1 MNLPHA
7 SSTLPPLRQCSPTP
21 AGLERPIDWNQCWS
35 ILQGRGTLFPPR
47 PCRVCVTT
55 TATRQI
61 FVESP
66 KVKRRPAGCDQWLNS
81 GGVRGAT
88 DHWFTKNVGMRRRYG
103 KFTSVTPGWSRST
116 LAYFEHCML
125 HVPADGGSPEE
136 DLRSTLFILHG
147 APKLT
152 RRGSGAATPA
162 VPRLAA
168 VQSLVTLD
176 WPCPQV
182 VRCGERGCRPQLPQ
196 QPGKRNQKRPKQGG
210 EAGPQRYT
218 PLKLLD
224 LSDDVLATIASHL
237 GALCLGR
244 LNCVCRR
251 LVAFTTRRF
260 HKEKRSTDGSDS
272 YGRNGAHSLVEEAAK
287 RALARRFSASAY
299 SSIAVAQFHKL
310 DGSWHRALAKV
321 ETQEKQPRHAR
332 AEAAGAGKAAK
343 AQEWPPH
350 RRQQRQQQR

>member
-7 SSTLPPLRQCSPTP
+7 STSSTLAPLRQCSPTP
-21 AGLERPIDWNQCWS
+21 AGLEPPIGWDECRG
-35 ILQGRGTLFPPR
+35 ILQGRGTLFLPR

-81 GGVRGAT
+81 GGVKGAT
-88 DHWFTKNVGMRRRYG
+88 DHWFTESVGMRRRYG
-103 KFTSVTPGWSRST
+103 KFTSVTPGWSRPN

-125 HVPADGGSPEE
+125 HVPADGGAPKE

-152 RRGSGAATPA
+152 RPDNAAATPA
-162 VPRLAA
+162 VQRLAA

-176 WPCPQV
+176 WPCPAHV

-196 QPGKRNQKRPKQGG
+196 QPGKRNQKRPKHGG
-210 EAGPQRYT
+210 EAAPQRYT

-244 LNCVCRR
+244 LSCVCRR

-260 HKEKRSTDGSDS
+260 HKEKQSTEGSDS
-272 YGRNGAHSLVEEAAK
+272 YGPNGAHSLVEEAAK
-287 RALARRFSASAY
+287 RALARRFSVSAY
-299 SSIAVAQFHKL
+299 FLK
-310 DGSWHRALAKV
+310 GHRCFF
-321 ETQEKQPRHAR
+321 
-332 AEAAGAGKAAK
+332 
-343 AQEWPPH
+343 
-350 RRQQRQQQR
+350 